1 MKILVIDNYDSF
13 TYNLVQIIQDL
24 GVEQLD
30 VIRNDKTTI
39 EAIGGYDKYIISPG
53 PGVPSEAPLLKQI
66 IEELGPTKSILG
78 ICLGHQAIGETFGC
92 ELVNLQEVYHGIATP
107 VDVVKDDYL
116 FANISKQFTAG
127 RYHSWAISNDGFSKD
142 LEVLATAE
150 DGAIMALRH
159 KTYDIRG
166 MQFHPESIL
175 TENGVQLLQNFIF
188 SEKTKEGIALNNS
201 PEQKINL

>member
-24 GVEQLD
+24 GVEVD

-39 EAIGGYDKYIISPG
+39 EAIGEYNKYIISPG
-53 PGVPSEAPLLKQI
+53 PGVPSEAPLLKQV
-66 IEELGPTKSILG
+66 IEEFGPTKSILG
-78 ICLGHQAIGETFGC
+78 ICLGHQAIGESFGC
-92 ELVNLQEVYHGIATP
+92 DLVNLKEVYHGIATP
-107 VDVVKDDYL
+107 VDVTEPDYL
-116 FANISKQFTAG
+116 FENMPQQFTAG
-127 RYHSWAISNDGFSKD
+127 RYHSWAISNNNFSKN
-142 LEVLATAE
+142 LEIIATAE

-175 TENGVQLLQNFIF
+175 TENGSQLIKNFLYGN
-188 SEKTKEGIALNNS
+188 KTEATANHHQ
-201 PEQKINL
+201 EQKLNS

>member
-13 TYNLVQIIQDL
+13 TYNLVQIIQEL

-39 EAIGGYDKYIISPG
+39 EDIGHYDKYIISPG
-53 PGVPSEAPLLKQI
+53 PGVPSEVPLLKQV
-66 IEELGPTKSILG
+66 IEEFGPTKSILG

-92 ELVNLQEVYHGIATP
+92 ELVNLEEVYHGIATP
-107 VDVVKDDYL
+107 VDIVKDDYL
-116 FANISKQFTAG
+116 FANMPKQFTAG
-127 RYHSWAISNDGFSKD
+127 RYHSWAISSSNFSKE

-150 DGAIMALRH
+150 NGAIMALRH
-159 KTYDIRG
+159 RSYDIRG

-175 TENGVQLLQNFIF
+175 TENGAQLLQNFVF
-188 SEKTKEGIALNNS
+188 GKQSKPNVALNNTQ
-201 PEQKINL
+201 EQKINL